1 MFLRRRPPAR
11 QRPLL
16 EELEPRIL
24 YSADVAA
31 GLLDAHHRD
40 GEAEVRQLEASAVA
54 AASGAIQADASALPR
69 APQAAGE
76 SELGA
81 REITFVDMSVANAES
96 LLAGLSAERDAGRV
110 IEIVRIEAGAD
121 GIAVISDTL
130 AQREAVTAVHLLSH
144 GSDGQLRLGSTTL
157 DAQTLLARADQV
169 AGWGAALTADADLLL
184 YGCDFAQS
192 AVGQDLVQELAA
204 LTGADVAASTDLTGA
219 AVLGGNWTLE
229 YQTGSIEARVALPS
243 WAQNHWAGLLATYNA
258 DPTKADGAVGSLRWA
273 ITQANANPG
282 ADTVQL
288 LPGTYTLNLPGTGED
303 LNASGDLDL
312 RGNVTI
318 TGAGSG
324 STVIDGNA
332 LDRVFD
338 IQAGVT
344 ATLSDVTIRGGS
356 LTSSVGAGVRVQAG
370 ATLNL
375 FRVVVTENT
384 TTKDAAGLYNSGTLN
399 ATDTTISNNA
409 ASLWGGGLYNDGGV
423 VVLDRVT
430 ISSNSTSKDGG
441 GIYNDG
447 GSVSLTN
454 VTVSGNAATLKG
466 GGIYT
471 NTVITVTN
479 STIANN
485 SSAGGAG
492 GIHKQGSGGATLK
505 NSILANN
512 VGGNSNGSL
521 TSLGYNIDTANTAG
535 LAGTGDKINTDP
547 LLGPLQYNG
556 GTVKTHAL
564 LTGSPAINAGN
575 ATAAPSTDPR
585 GAVRLGQTDIGA
597 YEYTLI
603 AYEPFAYAPGSFNG
617 ANGGSGWAAGWSSV
631 GSKTTIAATG
641 LQDPVVAMPVS
652 GGSAE
657 LSLSAFQF
665 FVTQTRDLAS
675 NIASNGTTAWLSFL
689 VRPGATNPTDY
700 IGLEFGSGVGTP
712 AFAGYKGSQFIL
724 EKAGGTGTV
733 TVAGI
738 TPQAGQTYLLTVR
751 IDFAAGAD
759 SMTLY
764 VNPTPGSNAAAS
776 VYSVTKSD
784 FDLGTFTR
792 IGLAGGTILGGNN
805 AALDEVRIAGSYLDV
820 APTSPSSVVNHAP
833 AGTDRTVTTLEDTAY
848 TFSAAD
854 FGFSDSND
862 SPAHNF
868 TALRIGSLPVAGT
881 LSNDV
886 GAVGI
891 GQSIAVA
898 DLIAGKLKFTP
909 AADANGTGYASFT
922 FQVQDDGG
930 TANGGVD
937 LDPTPNT
944 LTVNVS
950 AVNDA
955 PVLTGSND
963 LNAIG
968 EDPASNDGTLVSA
981 LIAGRV
987 SDVDSGAFSGIAVI
1001 AVDDSHGRWQY
1012 TTNGGGSWN
1021 DFGTP
1026 SAPSVGA
1033 ARLLAA
1039 NASTSVRF
1047 VPDANWN
1054 GSVAGGL
1061 TFRAWDQSSGT
1072 AGATADTSSNG
1083 GSSAFSTTTASAGIS
1098 VTSVNDAPAG
1108 TDRTV
1113 TTLED
1118 TAYTFSVADFGF
1130 SDANDSPANVLAA
1143 LRISSLPVAGTLS
1156 NDGVAVSSGQ
1166 TIVVAD
1172 ISNGKLKFT
1181 PAANANGSGYAS
1193 FGFQVRDSGGTDN
1206 GGVDLD
1212 PTPRT
1217 LTIDVT
1223 AVNDPPAGT
1232 DRTVTTLEDT
1242 AYTFSAAD
1250 FGFSDSNDSPAHN
1263 FTALRI
1269 GSLPVAGTLSNDVG
1283 AVGIGQSIAV
1293 ADLIAGKLKFTPA
1306 ADANG
1311 TGYASFT
1318 FQVQDDG
1325 GTANGGVDLD
1335 PTPNTLTVNVS
1346 AVNDAPVLTGSND
1359 LNAIGEDPASND
1371 GTLVSALIAGRVSDV
1386 DSGAFSGIAVIA
1398 VDDSHG
1404 RWQYTTNGGG
1414 SWNDFGTPSA
1424 PSVGA
1429 ARLLA
1434 ANASTSVRFV
1444 PDANWNGSVAGGL
1457 TFRAWDQSSGT
1468 AGATADT
1475 SSNGGSSAFSTTT
1488 ASAGISVTS
1497 VNDAPAGT
1505 DRTVTTLEDTAYT
1518 FSVADFGF
1526 SDANDSPANNF
1537 NAVRISS
1544 LPVAGTLTNNGAAV
1558 SSGQVIVVADISNGK
1573 LKFTPAAD
1581 ANGAGYA
1588 SFTFRVRDDGGTANG
1603 GVRLDPTPRTMTIDV
1618 TATNDAPQNGM
1629 PLAQATAYNTPLVF
1643 SAANG
1648 NRISVADVD
1657 AGNADI
1663 EVTLSASDGTLALS
1677 GVDGLNFTGGG
1688 NGTASMSFTGTIG
1701 AINTALD
1708 GMTFTPTT
1716 NFAGAAG
1723 LTLQTSDQGNSGLPG
1738 ALLDSDTLL
1747 VTVHGPVALSVDNDF
1762 YATGE
1767 EVTLNAASVLANGIN
1782 PPSGTMWVV
1791 AVNGSPAAVGAT
1803 IALPSG
1809 ASLNMS
1815 ADGTFVYDPNGAFN
1829 SLAQGSSAGDSFT
1842 YDVSRDLGGSGTGTV
1857 IITISGEND
1866 APTLTFLTG
1875 SNDLN
1880 AIDEDPASN
1889 DGTLV
1894 SALIAGRV
1902 SDVDSGA
1909 FSGIAVIAVDD
1920 SHGRWQ
1926 YTTNGGGSW
1935 IDFGTPSAPSVGAA
1949 RLLAANASTSVRF
1962 VPDANWNGSVAGG
1975 LTFRAWD
1982 QSSGT
1987 AGATAD
1993 TSSNGGS
2000 SAFSTT
2006 TASAGIS
2013 VTSVN
2018 DAPAGTDRTV
2028 TTLEDTAYTFSVAD
2042 FGFSD
2047 ANDSPANVLAALRIS
2062 SLPVA
2067 GTLSNDG
2074 VAVSSGQTIVVAD
2087 ISNGKLKFTPAAN
2100 ANGSGYASFGF
2111 QVRDSGGTDN
2121 GGVDLDPT
2129 PRTLTIDVTAVN
2141 DPPAGTDRTVTTL
2154 EDTAYTFSAADFGFS
2169 DSNDS
2174 PAHNFTALRIGSLP
2188 VAGTLSNDVG
2198 AVGIG
2203 QSIAVADLIAGKLKF
2218 TPAADANGTGY
2229 ASFTFQVQDD
2239 GGTANGGVD
2248 LDPTPNTLTV
2258 NVSAVNDAPVLTG
2271 SNDLNA
2277 IGEDPA
2283 SNDGTLVSA
2292 LIAGRVSDVDSG
2304 AFSGIAVIAVDDSHG
2319 RWQYTTN
2326 GGGSWNDFG
2335 TPSAPSV
2342 GAARLLAANASTSV
2356 RFVPD
2361 ANWNGSVAGGLTF
2374 RAWDQS
2380 SGTAGATADTS
2391 SNGGSSAFSTT
2402 TASAGISV
2410 TSVNDAPAGTDRT
2423 VTTLEDTAYTFSVAD
2438 FGFSDANDSPANN
2451 FNAVRISSL
2460 PVAGTLTNNGAA
2472 VSSGQTSLSSPT

>member
-31 GLLDAHHRD
+31 GLLEAHHRD

-169 AGWGAALTADADLLL
+169 AGWGAALTDDADLLL

-1061 TFRAWDQSSGT
+1061 TFRAWDQSSGA

-1193 FGFQVRDSGGTDN
+1193 FSFQVRDSGGTDN

-1457 TFRAWDQSSGT
+1457 TFRAWDQSSG
-1468 AGATADT
+1468 A
-1475 SSNGGSSAFSTTT
+1475 
-1488 ASAGISVTS
+1488 
-1497 VNDAPAGT
+1497 
-1505 DRTVTTLEDTAYT
+1505 
-1518 FSVADFGF
+1518 
-1526 SDANDSPANNF
+1526 
-1537 NAVRISS
+1537 
-1544 LPVAGTLTNNGAAV
+1544 
-1558 SSGQVIVVADISNGK
+1558 
-1573 LKFTPAAD
+1573 
-1581 ANGAGYA
+1581 
-1588 SFTFRVRDDGGTANG
+1588 
-1603 GVRLDPTPRTMTIDV
+1603 
-1618 TATNDAPQNGM
+1618 
-1629 PLAQATAYNTPLVF
+1629 
-1643 SAANG
+1643 
-1648 NRISVADVD
+1648 
-1657 AGNADI
+1657 
-1663 EVTLSASDGTLALS
+1663 
-1677 GVDGLNFTGGG
+1677 
-1688 NGTASMSFTGTIG
+1688 
-1701 AINTALD
+1701 
-1708 GMTFTPTT
+1708 
-1716 NFAGAAG
+1716 
-1723 LTLQTSDQGNSGLPG
+1723 
-1738 ALLDSDTLL
+1738 
-1747 VTVHGPVALSVDNDF
+1747 
-1762 YATGE
+1762 
-1767 EVTLNAASVLANGIN
+1767 
-1782 PPSGTMWVV
+1782 
-1791 AVNGSPAAVGAT
+1791 
-1803 IALPSG
+1803 
-1809 ASLNMS
+1809 
-1815 ADGTFVYDPNGAFN
+1815 
-1829 SLAQGSSAGDSFT
+1829 
-1842 YDVSRDLGGSGTGTV
+1842 
-1857 IITISGEND
+1857 
-1866 APTLTFLTG
+1866 
-1875 SNDLN
+1875 
-1880 AIDEDPASN
+1880 
-1889 DGTLV
+1889 
-1894 SALIAGRV
+1894 
-1902 SDVDSGA
+1902 
-1909 FSGIAVIAVDD
+1909 
-1920 SHGRWQ
+1920 
-1926 YTTNGGGSW
+1926 
-1935 IDFGTPSAPSVGAA
+1935 
-1949 RLLAANASTSVRF
+1949 
-1962 VPDANWNGSVAGG
+1962 
-1975 LTFRAWD
+1975 
-1982 QSSGT
+1982 

-2087 ISNGKLKFTPAAN
+2087 
-2100 ANGSGYASFGF
+2100 
-2111 QVRDSGGTDN
+2111 
-2121 GGVDLDPT
+2121 
-2129 PRTLTIDVTAVN
+2129 
-2141 DPPAGTDRTVTTL
+2141 
-2154 EDTAYTFSAADFGFS
+2154 
-2169 DSNDS
+2169 
-2174 PAHNFTALRIGSLP
+2174 
-2188 VAGTLSNDVG
+2188 
-2198 AVGIG
+2198 
-2203 QSIAVADLIAGKLKF
+2203 LIAGKLKF

-2229 ASFTFQVQDD
+2229 ASFSFQVQDD

-2248 LDPTPNTLTV
+2248 LDPTPNTLTIDV
-2258 NVSAVNDAPVLTG
+2258 TAVNDPPAGIPGITGTPTEDQTLTVDVSAISDADGLGSFSYRWLRDGVEITGASASSYTLGDADVGTRISVQVSYLDAQGTPEGPLSSAQTAAVANINDVALISGVTSGTVSEDGVLVTGGRLSISDADVGEAAFVAASGGSANGHGVFSLSAAGDWTYTLDNEQAAVQALAGGQLLADSFVVSSIDGTSLSISIVIVG
-2271 SNDLNA
+2271 SNDVPTAFAVNA
-2277 IGEDPA
+2277 NGSEDQPLVIALSAADVDGLIASFRLLSLPVPGGNLYLDAAASVPA
-2283 SNDGTLVSA
+2283 LTGVPYLATANALTLHFRPAADWNGVTAFAYQAIDAQNAVSA
-2292 LIAGRVSDVDSG
+2292 PVTVRLALAPVADSPRVIGLTRSHTYLPNNALDLGGMVVSDVDSSRVSVTLTLSDPAAG
-2304 AFSGIAVIAVDDSHG
+2304 SLSSSESGSLRASYDAATGTWFASGPIADV
-2319 RWQYTTN
+2319 N
-2326 GGGSWNDFG
+2326 G
-2335 TPSAPSV
+2335 
-2342 GAARLLAANASTSV
+2342 LLAGV
-2356 RFVPD
+2356 RFVPNASYSGDLTLAATVDDGEAAPVSGTQTISARRTPISSSIAGAGD
-2361 ANWNGSVAGGLTF
+2361 ANTVGARGGYQVPASAVA
-2374 RAWDQS
+2374 APSAQA
-2380 SGTAGATADTS
+2380 AGPE
-2391 SNGGSSAFSTT
+2391 
-2402 TASAGISV
+2402 ASAGSV
-2410 TSVNDAPAGTDRT
+2410 DGGAAPASTLTLDQILTVGYSLPTSLVANRSSGPATDASA
-2423 VTTLEDTAYTFSVAD
+2423 TAVVVDSTRHSALAANYRMAVVPDWMSAEFPQFVDFSAH
-2438 FGFSDANDSPANN
+2438 PAS
-2451 FNAVRISSL
+2451 SSL
-2460 PVAGTLTNNGAA
+2460 GLSGLAQAGSGAAGKAEAFARDLDDLRESVKEGVSFEKYALNSAVA
-2472 VSSGQTSLSSPT
+2472 VSSGLSVGYVAWLIRGGVLVTAMLSSMPAWRVLDPFPVLARQQGGVGGDGYDDDDDDDSLESLVGDGEGGEGPFAVADPVAPDESAPSGNAARPLAPGS

>member
-144 GSDGQLRLGSTTL
+144 GSDGQLRLGTTTL

-258 DPTKADGAVGSLRWA
+258 DPSKADGAVGSLRWA

-288 LPGTYTLNLPGTGED
+288 LPGTYTLNLPGAGED

-409 ASLWGGGLYNDGGV
+409 ASLWGGGLYNDGGG

-430 ISSNSTSKDGG
+430 ISGNSTSKDGG
-441 GIYNDG
+441 GIYNSG

-454 VTVSGNAATLKG
+454 VTVSGNAASQKG

-471 NTVITVTN
+471 DSVITVTN

-485 SSAGGAG
+485 SSGAGAG
-492 GIHKQGSGGATLK
+492 GIHRQGSGGATLK
-505 NSILANN
+505 NTILANN

-521 TSLGYNIDTANTAG
+521 TSLGYNIDTANRAG
-535 LAGTGDKINTDP
+535 LAGTGDQINTDP

-689 VRPGATNPTDY
+689 VRPGATNSTDY
-700 IGLEFGSGVGTP
+700 VGLEFGSGVGTP

-909 AADANGTGYASFT
+909 AANANGTGYASFT

-963 LNAIG
+963 LNAID

-1012 TTNGGGSWN
+1012 TTNGGGSW
-1021 DFGTP
+1021 
-1026 SAPSVGA
+1026 
-1033 ARLLAA
+1033 
-1039 NASTSVRF
+1039 
-1047 VPDANWN
+1047 
-1054 GSVAGGL
+1054 
-1061 TFRAWDQSSGT
+1061 
-1072 AGATADTSSNG
+1072 
-1083 GSSAFSTTTASAGIS
+1083 I
-1098 VTSVNDAPAG
+1098 
-1108 TDRTV
+1108 
-1113 TTLED
+1113 
-1118 TAYTFSVADFGF
+1118 
-1130 SDANDSPANVLAA
+1130 
-1143 LRISSLPVAGTLS
+1143 
-1156 NDGVAVSSGQ
+1156 
-1166 TIVVAD
+1166 
-1172 ISNGKLKFT
+1172 
-1181 PAANANGSGYAS
+1181 
-1193 FGFQVRDSGGTDN
+1193 
-1206 GGVDLD
+1206 
-1212 PTPRT
+1212 
-1217 LTIDVT
+1217 
-1223 AVNDPPAGT
+1223 
-1232 DRTVTTLEDT
+1232 
-1242 AYTFSAAD
+1242 
-1250 FGFSDSNDSPAHN
+1250 
-1263 FTALRI
+1263 
-1269 GSLPVAGTLSNDVG
+1269 
-1283 AVGIGQSIAV
+1283 
-1293 ADLIAGKLKFTPA
+1293 
-1306 ADANG
+1306 
-1311 TGYASFT
+1311 
-1318 FQVQDDG
+1318 
-1325 GTANGGVDLD
+1325 
-1335 PTPNTLTVNVS
+1335 
-1346 AVNDAPVLTGSND
+1346 
-1359 LNAIGEDPASND
+1359 
-1371 GTLVSALIAGRVSDV
+1371 
-1386 DSGAFSGIAVIA
+1386 
-1398 VDDSHG
+1398 
-1404 RWQYTTNGGG
+1404 
-1414 SWNDFGTPSA
+1414 DFGTPSA

-1716 NFAGAAG
+1716 NFVGAAG

-1829 SLAQGSSAGDSFT
+1829 SLAQGSSASDSFT

-1889 DGTLV
+1889 DG
-1894 SALIAGRV
+1894 
-1902 SDVDSGA
+1902 
-1909 FSGIAVIAVDD
+1909 
-1920 SHGRWQ
+1920 
-1926 YTTNGGGSW
+1926 
-1935 IDFGTPSAPSVGAA
+1935 
-1949 RLLAANASTSVRF
+1949 
-1962 VPDANWNGSVAGG
+1962 
-1975 LTFRAWD
+1975 
-1982 QSSGT
+1982 
-1987 AGATAD
+1987 
-1993 TSSNGGS
+1993 
-2000 SAFSTT
+2000 
-2006 TASAGIS
+2006 
-2013 VTSVN
+2013 
-2018 DAPAGTDRTV
+2018 
-2028 TTLEDTAYTFSVAD
+2028 
-2042 FGFSD
+2042 
-2047 ANDSPANVLAALRIS
+2047 
-2062 SLPVA
+2062 
-2067 GTLSNDG
+2067 
-2074 VAVSSGQTIVVAD
+2074 
-2087 ISNGKLKFTPAAN
+2087 
-2100 ANGSGYASFGF
+2100 
-2111 QVRDSGGTDN
+2111 
-2121 GGVDLDPT
+2121 
-2129 PRTLTIDVTAVN
+2129 
-2141 DPPAGTDRTVTTL
+2141 
-2154 EDTAYTFSAADFGFS
+2154 
-2169 DSNDS
+2169 
-2174 PAHNFTALRIGSLP
+2174 
-2188 VAGTLSNDVG
+2188 
-2198 AVGIG
+2198 
-2203 QSIAVADLIAGKLKF
+2203 
-2218 TPAADANGTGY
+2218 
-2229 ASFTFQVQDD
+2229 
-2239 GGTANGGVD
+2239 
-2248 LDPTPNTLTV
+2248 
-2258 NVSAVNDAPVLTG
+2258 
-2271 SNDLNA
+2271 
-2277 IGEDPA
+2277 
-2283 SNDGTLVSA
+2283 
-2292 LIAGRVSDVDSG
+2292 
-2304 AFSGIAVIAVDDSHG
+2304 
-2319 RWQYTTN
+2319 
-2326 GGGSWNDFG
+2326 
-2335 TPSAPSV
+2335 
-2342 GAARLLAANASTSV
+2342 
-2356 RFVPD
+2356 
-2361 ANWNGSVAGGLTF
+2361 
-2374 RAWDQS
+2374 
-2380 SGTAGATADTS
+2380 
-2391 SNGGSSAFSTT
+2391 
-2402 TASAGISV
+2402 
-2410 TSVNDAPAGTDRT
+2410 
-2423 VTTLEDTAYTFSVAD
+2423 
-2438 FGFSDANDSPANN
+2438 
-2451 FNAVRISSL
+2451 
-2460 PVAGTLTNNGAA
+2460 
-2472 VSSGQTSLSSPT
+2472 

>member
-31 GLLDAHHRD
+31 GLLEAHHRD

-169 AGWGAALTADADLLL
+169 AGWGAALTDDADLLL

-1061 TFRAWDQSSGT
+1061 TFRAWDQSSGA

-1172 ISNGKLKFT
+1172 
-1181 PAANANGSGYAS
+1181 
-1193 FGFQVRDSGGTDN
+1193 
-1206 GGVDLD
+1206 
-1212 PTPRT
+1212 
-1217 LTIDVT
+1217 
-1223 AVNDPPAGT
+1223 
-1232 DRTVTTLEDT
+1232 
-1242 AYTFSAAD
+1242 
-1250 FGFSDSNDSPAHN
+1250 
-1263 FTALRI
+1263 
-1269 GSLPVAGTLSNDVG
+1269 
-1283 AVGIGQSIAV
+1283 
-1293 ADLIAGKLKFTPA
+1293 LIAGKLKFTPA

-1311 TGYASFT
+1311 TGYASFS

-1335 PTPNTLTVNVS
+1335 PTPNTLT
-1346 AVNDAPVLTGSND
+1346 
-1359 LNAIGEDPASND
+1359 
-1371 GTLVSALIAGRVSDV
+1371 
-1386 DSGAFSGIAVIA
+1386 
-1398 VDDSHG
+1398 
-1404 RWQYTTNGGG
+1404 
-1414 SWNDFGTPSA
+1414 
-1424 PSVGA
+1424 
-1429 ARLLA
+1429 
-1434 ANASTSVRFV
+1434 
-1444 PDANWNGSVAGGL
+1444 
-1457 TFRAWDQSSGT
+1457 
-1468 AGATADT
+1468 
-1475 SSNGGSSAFSTTT
+1475 
-1488 ASAGISVTS
+1488 
-1497 VNDAPAGT
+1497 
-1505 DRTVTTLEDTAYT
+1505 
-1518 FSVADFGF
+1518 
-1526 SDANDSPANNF
+1526 
-1537 NAVRISS
+1537 
-1544 LPVAGTLTNNGAAV
+1544 
-1558 SSGQVIVVADISNGK
+1558 
-1573 LKFTPAAD
+1573 
-1581 ANGAGYA
+1581 
-1588 SFTFRVRDDGGTANG
+1588 
-1603 GVRLDPTPRTMTIDV
+1603 
-1618 TATNDAPQNGM
+1618 
-1629 PLAQATAYNTPLVF
+1629 
-1643 SAANG
+1643 
-1648 NRISVADVD
+1648 
-1657 AGNADI
+1657 
-1663 EVTLSASDGTLALS
+1663 
-1677 GVDGLNFTGGG
+1677 
-1688 NGTASMSFTGTIG
+1688 
-1701 AINTALD
+1701 
-1708 GMTFTPTT
+1708 
-1716 NFAGAAG
+1716 
-1723 LTLQTSDQGNSGLPG
+1723 
-1738 ALLDSDTLL
+1738 
-1747 VTVHGPVALSVDNDF
+1747 
-1762 YATGE
+1762 
-1767 EVTLNAASVLANGIN
+1767 
-1782 PPSGTMWVV
+1782 
-1791 AVNGSPAAVGAT
+1791 
-1803 IALPSG
+1803 
-1809 ASLNMS
+1809 
-1815 ADGTFVYDPNGAFN
+1815 
-1829 SLAQGSSAGDSFT
+1829 
-1842 YDVSRDLGGSGTGTV
+1842 
-1857 IITISGEND
+1857 
-1866 APTLTFLTG
+1866 
-1875 SNDLN
+1875 
-1880 AIDEDPASN
+1880 
-1889 DGTLV
+1889 
-1894 SALIAGRV
+1894 
-1902 SDVDSGA
+1902 
-1909 FSGIAVIAVDD
+1909 
-1920 SHGRWQ
+1920 
-1926 YTTNGGGSW
+1926 
-1935 IDFGTPSAPSVGAA
+1935 
-1949 RLLAANASTSVRF
+1949 
-1962 VPDANWNGSVAGG
+1962 
-1975 LTFRAWD
+1975 
-1982 QSSGT
+1982 
-1987 AGATAD
+1987 
-1993 TSSNGGS
+1993 
-2000 SAFSTT
+2000 
-2006 TASAGIS
+2006 
-2013 VTSVN
+2013 
-2018 DAPAGTDRTV
+2018 
-2028 TTLEDTAYTFSVAD
+2028 
-2042 FGFSD
+2042 
-2047 ANDSPANVLAALRIS
+2047 
-2062 SLPVA
+2062 
-2067 GTLSNDG
+2067 
-2074 VAVSSGQTIVVAD
+2074 
-2087 ISNGKLKFTPAAN
+2087 
-2100 ANGSGYASFGF
+2100 
-2111 QVRDSGGTDN
+2111 
-2121 GGVDLDPT
+2121 
-2129 PRTLTIDVTAVN
+2129 IDVTAVN
-2141 DPPAGTDRTVTTL
+2141 DPPAGIPGITGTPTEDQTLTVDVSAISDADGLGSFSYRWLRDGVEITGASASSYTL
-2154 EDTAYTFSAADFGFS
+2154 GDADVGTRISVQVSYLDAQGTPEGPLSSAQTAAVANINDVALISGVTSGTVSEDGVLVTGGRLSISDADVGEAAFVAASGGSANGHGVFSLSAAGDWTYTLDNEQAAVQALAGGQLLADSFVVSSIDGTSLSISIVIVGSNDVPTAFAVNANGSEDQPLVIALSAADVDGLIASFR
-2169 DSNDS
+2169 
-2174 PAHNFTALRIGSLP
+2174 LLSLP
-2188 VAGTLSNDVG
+2188 VPGGNLYLDAAASVPALTGVPYLATANALTLH
-2198 AVGIG
+2198 
-2203 QSIAVADLIAGKLKF
+2203 F
-2218 TPAADANGTGY
+2218 RPAADWNG
-2229 ASFTFQVQDD
+2229 V
-2239 GGTANGGVD
+2239 TAFAYQAIDAQNA
-2248 LDPTPNTLTV
+2248 
-2258 NVSAVNDAPVLTG
+2258 VSAPVTVRLALAPVADSPRVIGLTR
-2271 SNDLNA
+2271 SHTYLPNNALDL
-2277 IGEDPA
+2277 G
-2283 SNDGTLVSA
+2283 GMV
-2292 LIAGRVSDVDSG
+2292 VSDVDSSRVSVTLTLSDPAAG
-2304 AFSGIAVIAVDDSHG
+2304 SLSSSESGSLRASYDAATGTWFASGPIADV
-2319 RWQYTTN
+2319 N
-2326 GGGSWNDFG
+2326 G
-2335 TPSAPSV
+2335 
-2342 GAARLLAANASTSV
+2342 LLAGV
-2356 RFVPD
+2356 RFVPNASYSGDLTLAATVDDGEAAPVSGTQTISARRTPISSSIAGAGD
-2361 ANWNGSVAGGLTF
+2361 ANTVGARGGYQVPASAVA
-2374 RAWDQS
+2374 APSAQA
-2380 SGTAGATADTS
+2380 AGPE
-2391 SNGGSSAFSTT
+2391 
-2402 TASAGISV
+2402 ASAGSV
-2410 TSVNDAPAGTDRT
+2410 DGGAAPASTLTLDQILTVGYSLPTSLVANRSSGPATDASA
-2423 VTTLEDTAYTFSVAD
+2423 TAVVVDSTRHSALAANYRMAVVPDWMSAEFPQFVDFSAH
-2438 FGFSDANDSPANN
+2438 PAS
-2451 FNAVRISSL
+2451 SSL
-2460 PVAGTLTNNGAA
+2460 GLSGLAQAGSGAAGKAEAFARDLDDLRESVKEGVSFEKYALNSAVA
-2472 VSSGQTSLSSPT
+2472 VSSGLSVGYVAWLIRGGVLVTAMLSSMPAWRVLDPFPVLARQQGGVGGDGYDDDDDDDSLESLVGDGEGGEGPFAVADPVAPDESAPSGNAARPLAPGS